1 MSVKELGIAEERL
14 AVDMEGDRGEQARA
28 EWGGLASRGA
38 AMREG
43 GVAVAEREEEP
54 AQGAV
59 ARFYST
65 AR

>member
-1 MSVKELGIAEERL
+1 
-14 AVDMEGDRGEQARA
+14 MEGDRGEQARA

>member
-1 MSVKELGIAEERL
+1 VSVKELGIAEERL

-38 AMREG
+38 AMQE

-54 AQGAV
+54 A
-59 ARFYST
+59 
-65 AR
+65 